1 MVPET
6 GTCNGSFPIPKLMIG
21 KEDVEDF
28 FKELEGFH
36 AQFADCFSRQEPRDN
51 FFQYMVGQ
59 MSHLERKSI
68 EPIALHVEDAK
79 VRAMQ
84 HFISDVVWDD
94 TRILSRYHGIVA
106 EDLGDTEGVL
116 IFDESGFVKKGSDS
130 TGVSRQYC
138 GSIGKVENCQVGVF
152 VAYASRHGY
161 CMLGG
166 RLFIPEKW
174 FGEGFAKRRIKNKF
188 PADITFKTKPQLAL
202 DLVDGV
208 RGWGLQ
214 NRLVLADSLYGD
226 GYEFRQGLRSRQ
238 LDYVVQVSG
247 ELMAWTKDPHP
258 PKPPM
263 KRGGKIPRK
272 RFYAKE
278 LPPARSLCQIAK
290 ELPSQSWKKITWR
303 EGTKGPLSS
312 RFARVIVWMA
322 NGLIQGKTME
332 VPSEEL
338 LIEWPEGK
346 KEPLKYWLSS
356 LSPHRTSWRGL
367 VRKAKG
373 RFRIEQDYEE
383 MKGELGLDHFE
394 GRSWQGWHH
403 HVTLVTLAYAFLML
417 ERIGNKKNFWI
428 DVASCP
434 PMDPEML
441 AHVYRHMSNLW

>member
-1 MVPET
+1 MET
-6 GTCNGSFPIPKLMIG
+6 REIERFRLKLEAFLADVVLSMG
-21 KEDVEDF
+21 RKERRQ
-28 FKELEGFH
+28 H
-36 AQFADCFSRQEPRDN
+36 AEEYIRGLLMD
-51 FFQYMVGQ
+51 G
-59 MSHLERKSI
+59 ERKSI
-68 EPIALHVEDAK
+68 EPMANRLPDGDIQALQQFANQSPWSSRE
-79 VRAMQ
+79 VRASLARKVEREFVPEAYWLIDEVSFPKQ
-84 HFISDVVWDD
+84 GKRSV
-94 TRILSRYHGIVA
+94 GVA
-106 EDLGDTEGVL
+106 
-116 IFDESGFVKKGSDS
+116 
-130 TGVSRQYC
+130 RQYC
-138 GSIGKVENCQVGVF
+138 GALGKTANCQVAVTLDLGTEESSTPLDWALYLPERWIDDPVRRKEAGV
-152 VAYASRHGY
+152 
-161 CMLGG
+161 
-166 RLFIPEKW
+166 PE
-174 FGEGFAKRRIKNKF
+174 E
-188 PADITFKTKPQLAL
+188 ITFKTKPELAL
-202 DLVDGV
+202 DLIDEV

-322 NGLIQGKTME
+322 NGLIQGKTMW

-338 LIEWPEGK
+338 LIEWPEGN

-417 ERIGNKKNFWI
+417 ERMGNKKNFWI

-441 AHVYRHMSNLW
+441 DVVYRHMSNLW